1 MPEQYTRIV
10 AARRGG
16 PEVLEIQADELRE
29 PGPGEA
35 RVRVLRAGAAF
46 GDLMWQSG
54 KVPGSPKPPFTPGY
68 DLVGV
73 VEVLGPGST
82 ALQVGQTVAALIQFG
97 GYSEYAT
104 VPFDKLVPVPEGLDP
119 SQVVCLTMNHLTGYQ
134 VIRRIAKLSPGQRV
148 LVHGAAGGA
157 GTAMLQLGQLMG
169 LEMFGT
175 ASAAKH
181 KAVESLGAVPIDYR
195 TEDFVERI
203 ARLTGDGVD
212 LVVDHIG
219 GNHLKRSFQALR
231 PGGTLVS
238 TSAYGAVQGQVGALE
253 NLTGFIRLPV
263 WNLLPN
269 GKKALLF
276 NVAPYNKKNPSYLG
290 EDLPVLLS
298 YLAEG
303 RLKPLIA
310 AEFPLAEARRAQ
322 EMILQARAVGKV
334 ILVCAEA

>member
-1 MPEQYTRIV
+1 
-10 AARRGG
+10 
-16 PEVLEIQADELRE
+16 
-29 PGPGEA
+29 
-35 RVRVLRAGAAF
+35 
-46 GDLMWQSG
+46 MWQSG

-68 DLVGV
+68 DLVGI
-73 VEVLGPGST
+73 VEALGPGST
-82 ALQVGQTVAALIQFG
+82 AIQAGQTVAALIQFG

-104 VPFDKLVPVPEGLDP
+104 VPFEKLVPVPEGLDP
-119 SQVVCLTMNHLTGYQ
+119 SQVVCLAMNHLTGYQ
-134 VIRRIAKLSPGQRV
+134 LVRRVAKLSRGQRV

-157 GTAMLQLGQLMG
+157 GTAILQIGQILG

-181 KAVESLGAVPIDYR
+181 KVVESLGAVPIDYR
-195 TEDFVERI
+195 SEDFVERI
-203 ARLTGDGVD
+203 ANLTGDGVD

-219 GNHLKRSFQALR
+219 GSHLERSFRTLR
-231 PGGTLVS
+231 PGGMLVS
-238 TSAYGAVQGQVGALE
+238 TSAYANVQGQISRLE
-253 NLTGFIRLPV
+253 SLLGFIRLPL
-263 WNLLPN
+263 WNALPN

-276 NVAPYNKKNPSYLG
+276 NVAPYNQKNPSYFA

-322 EMILQARAVGKV
+322 EMILQAQAVGKV
-334 ILVCAEA
+334 VMVCHEA